1 MLVKLNTGRCGTAYD
16 KNGRETGVF
25 ANQPGDEIE
34 MPDERSQ
41 NLYRARLC
49 LARQTEE
56 GVALSQHLTKQVK
69 TVVVS
74 GNTSAGTT
82 TVTSSA
88 VDMQGYDA
96 MRFIAYTGDATS
108 GTVLTLTPL
117 YNASNSNSGGTAITA
132 GVATV
137 TSASRP
143 SDCDNICLIS
153 DVIRPGAR
161 YAYCTLARA
170 TQNCAVNGII
180 AELYLPKAVPITQDA
195 TVVASATAVQGGA

>member
-1 MLVKLNTGRCGTAYD
+1 V
-16 KNGRETGVF
+16 
-25 ANQPGDEIE
+25 
-34 MPDERSQ
+34 
-41 NLYRARLC
+41 
-49 LARQTEE
+49 
-56 GVALSQHLTKQVK
+56 SQHLTKEVK

-74 GNTSAGTT
+74 GNTAAGTT

-88 VDMQGYDA
+88 VDMQGFDA
-96 MRFIAYTGDATS
+96 VRFIAYTGDATS

-117 YNASNSNSGGTAITA
+117 YNASNSNSGGTSITA

-137 TSASRP
+137 TSASAT
-143 SDCDNICLIS
+143 DCDNICLIS

-180 AELYLPKAVPITQDA
+180 AELYRAKAVPITQDA